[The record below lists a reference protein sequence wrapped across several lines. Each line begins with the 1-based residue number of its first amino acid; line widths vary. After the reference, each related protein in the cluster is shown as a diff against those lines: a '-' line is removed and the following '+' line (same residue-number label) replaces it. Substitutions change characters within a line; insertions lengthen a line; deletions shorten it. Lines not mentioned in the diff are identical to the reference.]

1 VFTSPGPDPWA
12 EIHDG
17 AQEEDRADPPAPDCT
32 IVKALEGAIAL
43 PVIFDK
49 SPQEVIHALAGIN
62 VVLSQF
68 ISNFVQKVS

>member
-12 EIHDG
+12 EIHDR
-17 AQEEDRADPPAPDCT
+17 AQEKDRADPP
-32 IVKALEGAIAL
+32 IIKALEGAMAL

-49 SPQEVIHALAGIN
+49 SPQEVTDALAGIN

-68 ISNFVQKVS
+68 ISNVVQKVS